1 MLRKP
6 IDIPPEAARE
16 FLKDMRAFFRTKGHE
31 ADRIAAD
38 AGWKLEQHM
47 PRGTRLRL
55 SDVKKLFYEMK
66 DTV

>member
-16 FLKDMRAFFRTKGHE
+16 FLKDMRAFFKAKGHE

-38 AGWKLEQHM
+38 AGW
-47 PRGTRLRL
+47 
-55 SDVKKLFYEMK
+55 
-66 DTV
+66 